1 MEIEIRITF
10 FGGRGHCNVTIIP
23 SDYETT
29 KYSSSGS
36 FLFELENG
44 AYDVELQGVSAERV
58 VVEVFKPDGELI
70 GEKEIRKQG
79 NFLRFLDITI

>member
-10 FGGRGHCNVTIIP
+10 FGGRGHCNVTITP

>member
-58 VVEVFKPDGELI
+58 VVEVFQPDGELI
-70 GEKEIRKQG
+70 GEKEIKKQG

>member
-58 VVEVFKPDGELI
+58 VVQVFKADGELI

>member
-36 FLFELENG
+36 FLFELANG